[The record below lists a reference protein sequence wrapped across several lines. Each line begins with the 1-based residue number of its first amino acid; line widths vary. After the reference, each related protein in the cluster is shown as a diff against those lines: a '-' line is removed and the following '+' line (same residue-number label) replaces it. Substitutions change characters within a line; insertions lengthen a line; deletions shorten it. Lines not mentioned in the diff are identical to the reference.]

1 MVSDCTAK
9 KGFHFSS
16 NPNYSDRFSYF
27 LFPAENRKMYSK
39 YTNFASCWT
48 MQHSIFGGKNWY
60 RGAKGEHYHHI
71 LHIKN
76 AIGVFSFL
84 QNFLFPAK
92 CSNSCHCNRLTC
104 KNWCSIQNNQVS
116 SKNTRWC

>member
-9 KGFHFSS
+9 KVFTSLVIQITVTDFLT
-16 NPNYSDRFSYF
+16 FYF
-27 LFPAENRKMYSK
+27 PRK
-39 YTNFASCWT
+39 T
-48 MQHSIFGGKNWY
+48 GKCTLNTPTLQVA
-60 RGAKGEHYHHI
+60 GQCSTAFLGEKIGTEVLKVKKFHHI